1 MLMDLAAQKEPK
13 LEMAISAFAARTAML
28 RCVEF
33 PTISFMLIAIIT
45 RTALQGDVLGDDPAL
60 LSEQDATIL
69 GGLFHSQLVR
79 STSNAAAVQS
89 FLRLT
94 PLRKLMRTQS
104 WFAPMLEAIA
114 EQLSPGLQLGSMKGF
129 GMVQKA
135 AQATAAVSA
144 FSVKSEPSASSV
156 SPSPDPVD
164 GDTCAETNQ
173 VTAIHSAGAA
183 DSELRICVASVSTRA
198 RPTALTIPPDVAGE
212 VKYCADS
219 AQGTAE
225 GRPVPR
231 ELAHAA
237 SFDNRG
243 ATRQP

>member
-1 MLMDLAAQKEPK
+1 MDLAAQNGPK
-13 LEMAISAFAARTAML
+13 LEMAISAFVARTAML
-28 RCVEF
+28 REAEF
-33 PTISFMLIAIIT
+33 PSISFMLIAIIT
-45 RTALQGDVLGDDPAL
+45 RTALHGDVLGDDPAL

-94 PLRKLMRTQS
+94 PLRKLMRTKC

-114 EQLSPGLQLGSMKGF
+114 EQISPGLQLSSMKGF

-135 AQATAAVSA
+135 AQASASVRA
-144 FSVKSEPSASSV
+144 FSVKSEQSASSV

-164 GDTCAETNQ
+164 GDTCTETNQ
-173 VTAIHSAGAA
+173 VTAIHSAGAT
-183 DSELRICVASVSTRA
+183 DSELRICVASVPTRT
-198 RPTALTIPPDVAGE
+198 RPTALTILKPDVADVAGE

-225 GRPVPR
+225 GHPLPR

-237 SFDNRG
+237 SFYHRG
-243 ATRQP
+243 AT